1 LVEQWR
7 WFANQENAFPR
18 TLVHGDLF
26 ADNVLID
33 EKGRMVLLDFSEVSY
48 GSMGIDL
55 GVALISW
62 GSQNGKLINGNIVRF
77 LQGFDSV
84 IPLSGKQLSQL
95 PLYSQFGAFR
105 WETFRIQRVFMQE
118 PYQMA
123 MRSPDE
129 FQSLRQAWQDLER
142 VFADFISLE
151 DLVSWA
157 DDQEQK

>member
-1 LVEQWR
+1 
-7 WFANQENAFPR
+7 
-18 TLVHGDLF
+18 LF